1 MDRKKVSLPEL
12 LKKKQERKKIVML
25 TCYDF
30 PMGCFMEEAGIDMVL
45 VGDSL
50 GMVVLGYKNTLPVTM
65 EEMIHHTK
73 AVSRGAKSPLLIGD
87 MPFMAYHKSVEDAIW
102 NAGRF
107 IKEGGAD
114 AIKLEGGAR
123 VAHIVEAIVKSGI
136 PVMGHIGLTPQSM
149 TQLGGFVAQGK
160 TADAAK
166 VLIDDAKALEDAGA
180 FSILL
185 EAIPEDVGQIITEK
199 ASIPIIGIGAGKHCD
214 GQLLI
219 LNDLLGI
226 FELFTPKFVK
236 KYANLSE
243 IIVNALKTYK
253 NEVEIGVFPAREHT
267 YNISEGELKILR
279 EKL

>member
-25 TCYDF
+25 TCYDY
-30 PMGCFMEEAGIDMVL
+30 PMACFMEEAGVDIVL

-73 AVSRGAKSPLLIGD
+73 AVSRGAKSPLIIGD
-87 MPFMAYHKSVEDAIW
+87 MPFMAYHRNVEDAIW
-102 NAGRF
+102 NSGRF

-123 VAHIVEAIVKSGI
+123 VAYIVEAIVKSGI

-160 TADAAK
+160 TAATAK
-166 VLIDDAKALEDAGA
+166 SLIDDAKALEDAGA

-185 EAIPEDVGQIITEK
+185 EAIPEEVGQIIAEK
-199 ASIPIIGIGAGKHCD
+199 ASIPIIGIGAGKYCD

-219 LNDLLGI
+219 INDLLGI

-267 YNISEGELKILR
+267 YSISEEELKILR

>member
-1 MDRKKVSLPEL
+1 MAKKITLPDL
-12 LKKKQERKKIVML
+12 YRKKQEKKKIVML
-25 TCYDF
+25 TCYDY
-30 PMGCFMEEAGIDMVL
+30 PTALYMEQAGIDIVL

-50 GMVVLGYKNTLPVTM
+50 GMVVLGYNNTMPVTM

-73 AVSRGAKSPLLIGD
+73 AVSRGAKSPLVIGD
-87 MPFMAYHKSVEDAIW
+87 MPFMAYHRNVEDAIW

-123 VAHIVEAIVKSGI
+123 VAHIVEGIVQAGI
-136 PVMGHIGLTPQSM
+136 PVMGHIGLTPQSI
-149 TQLGGFVAQGK
+149 TQLGGFVAQGRTSE
-160 TADAAK
+160 TAKAI
-166 VLIDDAKALEDAGA
+166 IDDAKSLEEAGA

-185 EAIPEDVGQIITEK
+185 EAIPEEIGKIITERAK
-199 ASIPIIGIGAGKHCD
+199 IPIIGIGAGKYCD

-219 LNDLLGI
+219 VNDLLGM

-243 IIVNALKTYK
+243 IILNALVNYKKDVENGIFPSKENTYS
-253 NEVEIGVFPAREHT
+253 
-267 YNISEGELKILR
+267 ISPEEL
-279 EKL
+279 EKLNLTN